1 MDLALDRNPKLKV
14 QYSQAQTLRDE
25 LKHQR
30 RMLNRP
36 LLSSSGTV
44 TFFFVLILIRDQ
56 FKIQP
61 ITNRQSQHVVQCEV
75 QSSIS
80 YK

>member
-44 TFFFVLILIRDQ
+44 IAARRAMRSTIIDIIQMIEKKFPILML
-56 FKIQP
+56 
-61 ITNRQSQHVVQCEV
+61 
-75 QSSIS
+75 SSVNS
-80 YK
+80 RAKRND